1 MITPVGSGSAEVSGT
16 QVALTDRVEGPGM
29 EWEGELEQRQRSY
42 WKRGRLGHQ
51 KGPSL
56 SRPLLE
62 EERECLLQ
70 RRS

>member
-16 QVALTDRVEGPGM
+16 QVALTDCV

-42 WKRGRLGHQ
+42 WKRGRPGHQ

-62 EERECLLQ
+62 EARECVLQ